1 MAFRIVPPQLL
12 LGAKLAQLGWLKE
25 LACSL
30 ATLQQFHHVF
40 SHFGH
45 FGLYG
50 DCFFMYLQEA
60 WTRSKTVFQRHHAL
74 ADHFHLELGALPYI
88 VDTIYAHTVYRSFF
102 FPPIHHNVSDFSG
115 QNISN
120 CSSARAH
127 SLLRQFSFSACPG
140 ARMKRTCSPQ
150 QLRHRLLRCQWLQG

>member
-1 MAFRIVPPQLL
+1 MASRILPPQLL

-74 ADHFHLELGALPYI
+74 ADHFHLELGALPYYI
-88 VDTIYAHTVYRSFF
+88 VDTIYAHTVYH
-102 FPPIHHNVSDFSG
+102 IV
-115 QNISN
+115 
-120 CSSARAH
+120 
-127 SLLRQFSFSACPG
+127 LFSFLPYITTSVISAVRTSQIVHRPG
-140 ARMKRTCSPQ
+140 LIAY
-150 QLRHRLLRCQWLQG
+150 

>member
-1 MAFRIVPPQLL
+1 MASRILPPQLL

-88 VDTIYAHTVYRSFF
+88 VDTIYAHTVYH
-102 FPPIHHNVSDFSG
+102 IV
-115 QNISN
+115 
-120 CSSARAH
+120 
-127 SLLRQFSFSACPG
+127 LFSFLPYITTSVISAVRTSQIVHRPG
-140 ARMKRTCSPQ
+140 LIAY
-150 QLRHRLLRCQWLQG
+150 